1 MLSFLALR
9 IHDDNGKAAPRYEQ
23 LTLDDLSPGEV
34 LIRVSYSDINY
45 KDALAV
51 TGAGKILRRF
61 PLVPGIDLAG
71 EVVSASDDSVAPGTR
86 VVVMGCG
93 LSETH
98 DGGYAEY
105 ARVRSEWIIPLPAGL
120 DEWEAMALGTAGFT
134 AAFAIHRMEQNRQRP
149 EQGEILVTG
158 ATGGVGSLAIQMLVR
173 RGYEVVAMTGKAEAE
188 PYLKSLGVKRVVR
201 RDQLTLGKR
210 PLETAQWAGA
220 IDNLGGD
227 VLAWLTRTVQPW
239 GNIASIGLAGGAELN
254 TTVMPLI
261 LRGVSLLGINAG
273 LNPRAE
279 RNEIWQRLATDLKPL
294 ALRSV
299 VTRTVKL
306 ADVVGMCGQYLQSQV
321 TGRTLVE
328 INAKSA

>member
-1 MLSFLALR
+1 MLSFQALR
-9 IHDDNGKAAPRYEQ
+9 IHDENGKSTPRYET
-23 LTLDDLSPGEV
+23 LTLADISPGEV
-34 LIRVSYSDINY
+34 VIRVRYSGINY

-71 EVVSASDDSVAPGTR
+71 EVVSASDGSAAPGTR
-86 VVVMGCG
+86 VVVTGGG

-105 ARVRSEWIIPLPAGL
+105 ARVRSDWVIPLPAGL

-158 ATGGVGSLAIQMLVR
+158 ATGGVGSLAIQMLTG
-173 RGYEVVAMTGKAEAE
+173 RGYDVVALTGKRDAE
-188 PYLKSLGVKRVVR
+188 PYLKALGAKRVLL
-201 RDQLTLGKR
+201 RDELRLGTR
-210 PLETAQWAGA
+210 PLEAAQWAGA

-227 VLAWLTRTVQPW
+227 VLAWLTRTVAPW
-239 GNIASIGLAGGAELN
+239 GNIASIGLAGSAELK
-254 TTVMPLI
+254 TTVMPFI
-261 LRGVSLLGINAG
+261 LRGVSLLGING
-273 LNPRAE
+273 GQNPREE
-279 RNEIWQRLATDLKPL
+279 RQAIWQRLGTDLKPRE
-294 ALRSV
+294 LRSI

-306 ADVVGMCGQYLQSQV
+306 GELPGVCGDYLKGQI

-328 INAKSA
+328 IG